1 MYAITASKTVDVNIE
16 RLYWA
21 FTDPAARERWLPG
34 ADLTVTTTS
43 APRSL
48 RASWEQ
54 GSTRVAAGFTTKG
67 PAKSQVA
74 LTHEKLPDAETA
86 VRMKSYWS
94 ERLTALKQLLE
105 G

>member
-1 MYAITASKTVDVNIE
+1 MYAITASKTVEVNIE